1 MDNQK
6 ENSEI
11 LLKATGQGFSI
22 AIHGI
27 QQEDKSWKCSVE
39 ENEITYTELP
49 TSEHT
54 TSLGER
60 RDYEKTDFKFTF
72 EEAFKKFDLSEWFLC
87 HPGKLHPDFAKVV
100 IANLE
105 KRMDEYDNEFPADT
119 AMERFFR
126 KNKIK
131 EWQTMAGLT

>member
-1 MDNQK
+1 MNNQK

-27 QQEDKSWKCSVE
+27 QEEDGSWKCAVE
-39 ENEITYTELP
+39 ENEIIITEVP
-49 TSEHT
+49 ISEHV

-60 RDYEKTDFKFTF
+60 REYDKTEFKFSF
-72 EEAFKKFDLSEWFLC
+72 EEAFKKFNQTEWFLC
-87 HPGKLHPDFAKVV
+87 HPGKLHADFAEFV
-100 IANLE
+100 IE
-105 KRMDEYDNEFPADT
+105 KHEERMEEYESEFPADT
-119 AMERFFR
+119 AMERFLR

-131 EWQTMAGLT
+131 EWKTKASSN